1 MRDNKEIL
9 LCDLDAFFASVEQ
22 LDHPHL
28 RGKPVIVGGDPEG
41 RGVVSTCS
49 YEARPFGVRSAM
61 PVKKALQLCPEAI
74 LRPVNLPRYK
84 AVSRQVRRILSRF
97 TPELQF
103 VSIDEAYLAVEKGA
117 GLETAEA
124 VRRAV
129 REELGL
135 PLSVGVSVNKLLAK
149 IACELVK
156 PDRIGSLWPEEVPER
171 LWPLPVS
178 VIPGVGPAT
187 REELGRYGI
196 RTVGDLAR
204 FPRASLVRL
213 LGSRGVE
220 LHQYA
225 HGIDH
230 RSLEEEQEAKSI
242 SEEVTFPRDLF
253 DGEDLLLVLQELSA
267 EVGYRLRA
275 EGLTA
280 RTITLKL
287 RFADFRTVTRSRT
300 LAEAVDSDAAIYQ
313 TAKELFLR
321 HAGPPPWR
329 LVGVKASGLERG
341 RQIPLFQLTPE
352 GEKERRLLQVKDR
365 LREKYGRDILFQAG
379 KLNKKED

>member
-280 RTITLKL
+280 RT
-287 RFADFRTVTRSRT
+287 
-300 LAEAVDSDAAIYQ
+300 
-313 TAKELFLR
+313 
-321 HAGPPPWR
+321 
-329 LVGVKASGLERG
+329 
-341 RQIPLFQLTPE
+341 
-352 GEKERRLLQVKDR
+352 
-365 LREKYGRDILFQAG
+365 
-379 KLNKKED
+379 